1 MYIIYNSDGSIEKKS
16 ITEYIQQG
24 NSYANVLFVTVKDTD
39 LGDYTAS
46 AIVTLP
52 NGQNVGAI
60 VEEAEEPVEID
71 GVEYNGYYITL
82 DETCTLMAGAIRI
95 SLSLTIDETRMVTY
109 PIYLNVNATPY
120 DADAPV
126 MISYNQ
132 YLELLASIAEV
143 TTPNNPTITLQ
154 KNGVTVGYFSL
165 NQASNKTINYVLSK
179 SDVGLGNVDNTSDA
193 TKKSNFTGSIA
204 ENNTGFA
211 TGGAVYSALHGTFT
225 YDLTFGYNNGICLKD
240 QSNNEYKIYAN
251 NYGLKL
257 GTNVTITND
266 GDITAVGYLLAGYRI
281 SAADNVL
288 RIRHYIL
295 DSNNGTAKFYHE
307 NSGLGNSEGAA
318 DLGTTDNPWNCLYAN
333 KVKPNEL
340 EFAKTPTGSY
350 QRKYVFKVDDDG
362 YLTIN
367 DTRFYNMGIG
377 MYAHQLTFDGGWTL
391 FGNSDNGFFT
401 IGNGYRFVKT
411 QNSEAFYHLVG
422 TFSGTTYNAAD
433 LGTSD
438 YKWKDLYLSGKIN
451 GINVPTDTIPNDT
464 FAVESEISKFLLDT
478 TTTIADVKALMTVTD
493 RDKFFVYSQANGWQ
507 DKTAEIIAGD
517 YDSVTVINNK
527 FESFAKEITIG
538 QVGSRYLLLK
548 HEKYNYWYMV
558 EDYAS
563 QPVTKTLIVVTNGTY
578 PSRKNLCR
586 VDAISYK
593 HHLGVVIQTS
603 LTIEFDV
610 IDRDENAITKD
621 NFISRVYTSHVNSI
635 LVTIID
641 NRTSHGYGAVMLGK
655 LTPATVG
662 LYGAIVNATDGS
674 TYNVLETPLTP
685 ANFSQVVDTKTEL

>member
-60 VEEAEEPVEID
+60 IEEAEEPVEID
-71 GVEYNGYYITL
+71 GVEYGGYYITL

-95 SLSLTIDETRMVTY
+95 SLSLTIEETRMVTY

-179 SDVGLGNVDNTSDA
+179 SDVGLENVDNTSDT
-193 TKKSNFTGSIA
+193 TKKSNFTGAIA
-204 ENNTGFA
+204 ENNTGFV

-251 NYGLKL
+251 NFGLKL
-257 GTNVTITND
+257 GTNVTISND
-266 GDITAVGYLLAGYRI
+266 GDINAVGYSLTGYRI

-288 RIRHYIL
+288 RIRHYIF
-295 DSNNGTAKFYHE
+295 DSNNGSAKFYHE
-307 NSGLGNSEGAA
+307 NSGTGNTEGAA
-318 DLGTTDNPWNCLYAN
+318 DLGTTDNYWKNVYATEYFFKGYTTHSLGYEYN
-333 KVKPNEL
+333 MIYVKTHVN
-340 EFAKTPTGSY
+340 SVS
-350 QRKYVFKVDDDG
+350 RKYYFATSQFFPDANNTSD
-362 YLTIN
+362 L
-367 DTRFYNMGIG
+367 
-377 MYAHQLTFDGGWTL
+377 
-391 FGNSDNGFFT
+391 GNST
-401 IGNGYRFVKT
+401 
-411 QNSEAFYHLVG
+411 
-422 TFSGTTYNAAD
+422 
-433 LGTSD
+433 

-451 GINVPTDTIPNDT
+451 AINLPTDTIGNDT

-478 TTTIADVKALMTVTD
+478 TTTIADVKALMTVEGRD
-493 RDKFFVYSQANGWQ
+493 RFYVYNQTNGWQ

-517 YDSVTVINNK
+517 YDSATIINNR
-527 FESFAKEITIG
+527 FENFAKEITIG
-538 QVGSRYLLLK
+538 SVGSRYLLLK
-548 HEKYNYWYMV
+548 HEKYNYWYLV
-558 EDYAS
+558 EDSAS
-563 QPVTKTLIVVTNGTY
+563 QPITKTLIVVTNGTY
-578 PSRKNLCR
+578 PSRKDLYR
-586 VDAISYK
+586 IDAISYK
-593 HHLGVVIQTS
+593 HHLGVTIETR
-603 LTIEFDV
+603 LTIELDI

-621 NFISRVYTSHVNSI
+621 NFISRVFTAHVNAV
-635 LVTIID
+635 LVTVID

-655 LTPATVG
+655 LSATTVG
-662 LYGAIVNATDGS
+662 LYGAVVNATDGS
-674 TYNVLETPLTP
+674 TYNVLEAPLTP
-685 ANFSQVVDTKTEL
+685 ANFSQVVDKKIEL